1 MDNLKAK
8 DRILIIDDNSDI
20 LESLSRILMFEGY
33 AVETAKSG
41 QEALKKSREKIFSIA
56 LIDIKLPDFEGTRLL
71 SRMEKTDPKMRKII
85 ITGYQTLEN
94 TRESLRLG
102 ADDYLVKPIKT
113 EELLETV
120 RKQIEK
126 RHKEYEDRY
135 VLLEDSKD

>member
-8 DRILIIDDNSDI
+8 DQILIIDDNSDI

-113 EELLETV
+113 EELLEIV

-126 RHKEYEDRY
+126 RDKEYEDRY